1 MDDVARYGEAC
12 TAPSI
17 EICIFRSA
25 DITEGALQRENAN
38 MIKNTIVNNMTFEG
52 EIIPEIILTP
62 QRGNEHSDPTTVRA
76 MCSSPKMAKIPTPIP
91 QLKLNDGTS
100 IPMLA
105 YGSKSFTH
113 LPHLSIVLTIPSRD
127 CLV

>member
-1 MDDVARYGEAC
+1 MDDVARYGDAC
-12 TAPSI
+12 TAPGI
-17 EICIFRSA
+17 DTRLFRSA
-25 DITEGALQRENAN
+25 DITERALQRENAN

-62 QRGNEHSDPTTVRA
+62 QRGNDSDPTTVRA
-76 MCSSPKMAKIPTPIP
+76 MCSSPKMANIPTPIP